1 MLPDTLGARVIMLLD
16 TWVCVFIMLPDTLG
30 VRVIM
35 LPDTWMCV
43 S

>member
-1 MLPDTLGARVIMLLD
+1 
-16 TWVCVFIMLPDTLG
+16 MLPDTLG

-35 LPDTWMCV
+35 LPDSFGVRVIMLPDTLVCV

>member
-1 MLPDTLGARVIMLLD
+1 MLPDTLGVRVMH
-16 TWVCVFIMLPDTLG
+16 TLG

-35 LPDTWMCV
+35 LPDTLVCV

>member
-1 MLPDTLGARVIMLLD
+1 
-16 TWVCVFIMLPDTLG
+16 MLPDTLG

-35 LPDTWMCV
+35 LPDTLGVRVLDTLVCV

>member
-1 MLPDTLGARVIMLLD
+1 MLPDTLGVRV
-16 TWVCVFIMLPDTLG
+16 IMLPDTLG

-35 LPDTWMCV
+35 LPDTLIPWVCV